1 MSGICL
7 SRLTEERKQWRRDHP
22 YGFYAMPVK
31 KESGL
36 DMMTWKVGIPGKKG
50 TLWENG
56 VIGEIYVETL
66 NKVFE
71 ENEKRC
77 SDLEDEGSKEDESD
91 DESEA
96 GSESGY
102 DGDEE
107 EREDSDDEDNI

>member
-56 VIGEIYVETL
+56 LY
-66 NKVFE
+66 KM
-71 ENEKRC
+71 
-77 SDLEDEGSKEDESD
+77 
-91 DESEA
+91 
-96 GSESGY
+96 
-102 DGDEE
+102 
-107 EREDSDDEDNI
+107 